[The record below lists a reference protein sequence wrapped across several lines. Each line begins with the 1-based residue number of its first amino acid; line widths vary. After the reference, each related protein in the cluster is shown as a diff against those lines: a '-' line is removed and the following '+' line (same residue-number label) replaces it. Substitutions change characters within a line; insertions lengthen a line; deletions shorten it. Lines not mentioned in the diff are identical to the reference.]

1 MLLRAILFLAGGL
14 LLGWPAAAE
23 EEAPAPG
30 RYQFAPDGDG
40 FVRLDTEIGTIAHCG
55 KSESGWRCDVVAD
68 DGLSLDH
75 RIVALQQELAA
86 LEAELEDLR
95 ERLAV
100 LEDDGDATEA
110 APPVTHG
117 ETSEEEEEREFDEAL
132 SFAERMMQRF
142 FDMIRELK
150 DEEPPEQI

>member
-1 MLLRAILFLAGGL
+1 MVRVILFLAGGL
-14 LLGWPAAAE
+14 LLGWPAVAE
-23 EEAPAPG
+23 EAAPGPG

-40 FVRLDTEIGTIAHCG
+40 FVRLDTETGAIAHCG
-55 KSESGWRCDVVAD
+55 RSEGRWRCDVAAD
-68 DGLSLDH
+68 GPEFDH

-100 LEDDGDATEA
+100 LEDDRDATEA
-110 APPVTHG
+110 APPVTRDKP
-117 ETSEEEEEREFDEAL
+117 SEEEEERQFDEAL